1 MPELPL
7 ILAEHLPE
15 LILGLIFLYA
25 LIALLL
31 TALLVM
37 ARIMRTR
44 ARLTGVT
51 TRDQLLSVVAQ
62 TGLKRLGLQIVDP
75 APSERNAARREI
87 GHLYR
92 DRLVR
97 VHFFTGVAGLL
108 AIAALGWIKDYLH
121 ITEIEIAVPAG
132 LAFVAALVLVL
143 LFTLGQLAI
152 GAAAASLL
160 DRISELSFG
169 SVSGHTLLIAA
180 EGDRVS
186 TNAVTSSFTSP
197 VEAIAPIVDAIEGLI
212 EVMDHGRNSIRE
224 PMMQLSASAE
234 ALAAMA
240 KAISERP
247 TDAAPAASHA
257 AIGEQLETA
266 IDRLAVKIEQIA
278 ERPIGAAPAAAYAAI
293 GEQLETAIDRLT
305 AKIEQ
310 IAERRT
316 DAAPTAAYAAIAEQ
330 LETAIDRLT
339 AKIEQLSAYPTDA
352 AAATSYAATGEELKT
367 AIDRLTAKIEQLSE
381 RPTDAAP
388 TAAYAAIGEQ
398 VETAID
404 RLTAKIEQL
413 ADTPTAAAPVVANT
427 KSQRSEV
434 PRGLEELRDLL
445 KEFE

>member
-7 ILAEHLPE
+7 ILTEHLPE
-15 LILGLIFLYA
+15 LIPGLIFLYA
-25 LIALLL
+25 LITLLL
-31 TALLVM
+31 TTLLLM
-37 ARIMRTR
+37 ARIMQAR

-51 TRDQLLSVVAQ
+51 TRDQLVMVVAQ
-62 TGLKRLGLQIVDP
+62 TGLKRLGPRIVDP

-132 LAFVAALVLVL
+132 LAFVAALGLVL
-143 LFTLGQLAI
+143 LFALGQLAI

-186 TNAVTSSFTSP
+186 TNALTGSFASP
-197 VEAIAPIVDAIEGLI
+197 VETVAPIVDAIKGLI
-212 EVMDHGRNSIRE
+212 EIMDHGRNSLSE

-240 KAISERP
+240 KAISNRP
-247 TDAAPAASHA
+247 TDAAPAAAYTATGEELKTAIDRLTAKIEQLAERPIDATPAAAYAATGEEFKTAIDRLTAKIGQLAEHPIDAAPGAAYA

-278 ERPIGAAPAAAYAAI
+278 DTPIAAAPA
-293 GEQLETAIDRLT
+293 
-305 AKIEQ
+305 
-310 IAERRT
+310 
-316 DAAPTAAYAAIAEQ
+316 
-330 LETAIDRLT
+330 
-339 AKIEQLSAYPTDA
+339 
-352 AAATSYAATGEELKT
+352 
-367 AIDRLTAKIEQLSE
+367 
-381 RPTDAAP
+381 
-388 TAAYAAIGEQ
+388 
-398 VETAID
+398 
-404 RLTAKIEQL
+404 
-413 ADTPTAAAPVVANT
+413 VANT

-434 PRGLEELRDLL
+434 PRGLEELHDLL

>member
-1 MPELPL
+1 MPELAL
-7 ILAEHLPE
+7 ILTEHLPE
-15 LILGLIFLYA
+15 LIPGLIFLCA
-25 LIALLL
+25 LITLLL
-31 TALLVM
+31 TTLLLM
-37 ARIMRTR
+37 ARIMRAR

-51 TRDQLLSVVAQ
+51 TRDQLVMVVAQ
-62 TGLKRLGLQIVDP
+62 TGLKRLGPRIADP

-132 LAFVAALVLVL
+132 LAFVAALGLVL
-143 LFTLGQLAI
+143 LFALGQLAI

-186 TNAVTSSFTSP
+186 TNALTGSFASP
-197 VEAIAPIVDAIEGLI
+197 VETVAPIVDAIKGLI
-212 EVMDHGRNSIRE
+212 EIMDHGRNSLSE

-247 TDAAPAASHA
+247 TDLAQ
-257 AIGEQLETA
+257 GE
-266 IDRLAVKIEQIA
+266 
-278 ERPIGAAPAAAYAAI
+278 
-293 GEQLETAIDRLT
+293 
-305 AKIEQ
+305 
-310 IAERRT
+310 T
-316 DAAPTAAYAAIAEQ
+316 DAGTAQ
-330 LETAIDRLT
+330 
-339 AKIEQLSAYPTDA
+339 
-352 AAATSYAATGEELKT
+352 ELKT
-367 AIDRLTAKIEQLSE
+367 AVERLRAPIERLSALVE
-381 RPTDAAP
+381 RIPAMPVPAVAENNSRKSAALDCNLNQQMH
-388 TAAYAAIGEQ
+388 E
-398 VETAID
+398 
-404 RLTAKIEQL
+404 
-413 ADTPTAAAPVVANT
+413 
-427 KSQRSEV
+427 
-434 PRGLEELRDLL
+434 LL

>member
-7 ILAEHLPE
+7 ILTEHLPE
-15 LILGLIFLYA
+15 LIPSLIFLYA
-25 LIALLL
+25 LITLLL
-31 TALLVM
+31 TSLLLM
-37 ARIMRTR
+37 ARIMQAR
-44 ARLTGVT
+44 ARLTGLT
-51 TRDQLLSVVAQ
+51 TRDQLLTVVAQ
-62 TGLKRLGLQIVDP
+62 TGLQRLGPRIVDP

-121 ITEIEIAVPAG
+121 ITEIEIALPAG
-132 LAFVAALVLVL
+132 LAFVAALGLVL
-143 LFTLGQLAI
+143 LFTLGRLAI

-160 DRISELSFG
+160 ERISELSFG
-169 SVSGHTLLIAA
+169 SASGHTLLIAA

-186 TNAVTSSFTSP
+186 TNAVTGSFTSP
-197 VEAIAPIVDAIEGLI
+197 VEAVAPIVDAIEGLI
-212 EVMDHGRNSIRE
+212 EIMDHGRNSLRE

-247 TDAAPAASHA
+247 
-257 AIGEQLETA
+257 
-266 IDRLAVKIEQIA
+266 ID
-278 ERPIGAAPAAAYAAI
+278 AAPAAAYAAI

-305 AKIEQ
+305 TKIEQ
-310 IAERRT
+310 LSERPI
-316 DAAPTAAYAAIAEQ
+316 DAAPAAAYAAIGEQ

-339 AKIEQLSAYPTDA
+339 TKIEQIAERPIDA
-352 AAATSYAATGEELKT
+352 APAAAYAATGEQLKT
-367 AIDRLTAKIEQLSE
+367 AIDRLTAKIDQLAE
-381 RPTDAAP
+381 RPIDAAP
-388 TAAYAAIGEQ
+388 AAAYAATGEQ
-398 VETAID
+398 LKTAID
-404 RLTAKIEQL
+404 RLTTKIEQL
-413 ADTPTAAAPVVANT
+413 ADTPTAAAPAVA

-434 PRGLEELRDLL
+434 PGGLEELRDLL